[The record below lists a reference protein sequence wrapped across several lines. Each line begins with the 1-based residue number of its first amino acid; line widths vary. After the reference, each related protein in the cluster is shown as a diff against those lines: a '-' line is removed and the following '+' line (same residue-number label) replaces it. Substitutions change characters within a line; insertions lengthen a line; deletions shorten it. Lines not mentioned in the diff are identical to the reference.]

1 MTLALPCALY
11 FVPLSKISLR
21 ELIWLKL
28 KPELNRLGD
37 IAGRSKGVKGERR
50 EMQEQERGAA

>member
-1 MTLALPCALY
+1 M
-11 FVPLSKISLR
+11 

-37 IAGRSKGVKGERR
+37 TAGRSKGVKGERK